1 MMKDNKENTT
11 VLFSVDKETKKVYME
26 SPDGR
31 SDKKINLTDK
41 YVWEIGPDD
50 EIILVNRNE
59 QDPHKRHYDFLEL
72 PDDLEN
78 KIQVNDSIIELYN
91 KLKN

>member
-1 MMKDNKENTT
+1 MKDNKENTT

-50 EIILVNRNE
+50 EINLVKRNE
-59 QDPHKRHYDFLEL
+59 QDPRKRHYDFLEL
-72 PDDLEN
+72 PDDLMS
-78 KIQVNDSIIELYN
+78 KIQVNKTDMLF
-91 KLKN
+91 